1 LYRALAAIFFVFF
14 MKTCPD
20 DTYHWMAL
28 YLVPGLGNIAFK
40 NLLAHFG
47 KPEAVFKARLS
58 ELAEV
63 EGIRKETA
71 RRIVKREFTS
81 DPEEELRKAEK
92 CNARIMTYAHPS
104 YPGIL
109 KEIYDPPMLLYI
121 KGKEIP
127 ASKTFIA
134 VVGSRN
140 ASHYGLR
147 AAENIGEGLATCGVG
162 VVSGLAR
169 GIDSASHRGCL
180 RGKGFTIAVM
190 GTGIDVVYP
199 RPNRKL
205 FNQVMGS
212 GAVISEFPLGSPP
225 EPRNFP
231 IRNRIISG
239 LSRGVVVIEA
249 TKKSGSLITASLA
262 LDQGREVFAV
272 PGSIESFKSTGTHSL
287 IKQGARLVENSDD
300 ILGELWLKQMSFQA
314 SGFPKK
320 GSKALPDM
328 DESERKIYEIIE
340 DYPVHIDEIVR
351 LGDLNAGEVLGI
363 LMRMELKGLVRQL
376 PGKMFIR

>member
-1 LYRALAAIFFVFF
+1 
-14 MKTCPD
+14 MKTYPD
-20 DTYHWMAL
+20 DIDYWMAL
-28 YLVPGLGNIAFK
+28 YLVAGLGNIAFK

-47 KPEAVFKARLS
+47 SPEAVFKAHFS

-63 EGIRKETA
+63 EGLRKRTA
-71 RRIVKREFTS
+71 RAIVNREFIS

-92 CNARIMTYAHPS
+92 CNARVMTFEHPS
-104 YPGIL
+104 YPNIL

-127 ASKTFIA
+127 ANKIFIS

-147 AAENIGEGLATCGVG
+147 ASENIGEGLATCGVG
-162 VVSGLAR
+162 VVSGLAK

-180 RGKGFTIAVM
+180 RGNGFTAAVM
-190 GTGIDVVYP
+190 GTGVDVVYP
-199 RPNRKL
+199 DSNRKL
-205 FNQVMGS
+205 FNQIVES
-212 GAVISEFPLGSPP
+212 GTVISEFPLGTPP

-239 LSRGVVVIEA
+239 LSRGVVVVEA

-262 LDQGREVFAV
+262 LEQGREVFAV
-272 PGSIESFKSTGTHSL
+272 PGSIESFKSTGTHFL
-287 IKQGARLVENSDD
+287 IKQGAKLVENSDD
-300 ILGELWLKQMSFQA
+300 ILAELDLKQMSFLA
-314 SGFPKK
+314 SCFSKK
-320 GSKALPDM
+320 GSQGPPEM
-328 DESERKIYEIIE
+328 DEPERKIYEILE
-340 DYPVHIDEIVR
+340 GYPMHIDEIVR

-376 PGKMFIR
+376 PGKMFVR

>member
-1 LYRALAAIFFVFF
+1 
-14 MKTCPD
+14 MKKNPD

-40 NLLAHFG
+40 NLLAYFG
-47 KPEAVFKARLS
+47 NPEAVFKANLS

-63 EGIRKETA
+63 EGIRKEAA
-71 RRIVKREFTS
+71 RGIVNREFIT
-81 DPEEELRKAEK
+81 DPEKELRKAEE
-92 CNARIMTYAHPS
+92 CNVRIVTYADPS
-104 YPGIL
+104 YPVIL
-109 KEIYDPPMLLYI
+109 REIYDPPMLLYI

-127 ASKTFIA
+127 ANKVFMA

-147 AAENIGEGLATCGVG
+147 AAENIGEGLATCGIG
-162 VVSGLAR
+162 VVSGLAK

-190 GTGIDVVYP
+190 GTGIDVIYP
-199 RPNRKL
+199 RSNRKL
-205 FNQVMGS
+205 FNQVKES

-239 LSRGVVVIEA
+239 LSKGVVVVEA
-249 TKKSGSLITASLA
+249 TRKSGSLITASLA

-272 PGSIESFKSTGTHSL
+272 PGSIESFKSRGAHFL

-300 ILGELWLKQMSFQA
+300 ITGELGLKQMSFQA
-314 SGFPKK
+314 SGFQKK
-320 GSKALPDM
+320 GSKAPPDM
-328 DESERKIYEIIE
+328 DASERKIYEIIE
-340 DYPVHIDEIVR
+340 GYPLHIDEIVR

-376 PGKMFIR
+376 PGKMFVR